1 MKTAGIYYGNIL
13 FLFLYLKKT
22 WNIIYEVDLDIFK
35 WIVTIDIL
43 LFSPFFDPQIMVTVG
58 GHFSK

>member
-1 MKTAGIYYGNIL
+1 MATKTGVLCFLSCGKNWVVKTAGIYYGNIL

-35 WIVTIDIL
+35 
-43 LFSPFFDPQIMVTVG
+43 
-58 GHFSK
+58 